1 MEKTQE
7 NIAFL
12 LEIDIFSQLS
22 EKELAVI
29 IDKLREFDRLSG
41 EILFNEGDEGNEL
54 FIVKDG
60 MVVIS
65 IRLPDGMGKE
75 IASFTRGTFF
85 GEMSIFENAP
95 RSATCTFREDS
106 RLIGLHENDFFDLID
121 THPEIATK
129 IMYKMLNITAQRLKD
144 TGEFLS
150 DMVHWGEEARKR
162 AITDELTGAYNRRF
176 LDDAMGNYYEKA
188 KNSQKPLSIVMVDL
202 DYFRQINDEYGHDTG
217 DKIILDVVRVFRRSL
232 REKDILA
239 RYGGDEFTI
248 IMPDTAIDEAFEIA
262 EKIRGEV
269 EILDTLKSL
278 GGKITRISTSQGL
291 AAFPESG
298 NELKTIREKADK
310 ALYIAKEE
318 GRNKV
323 VTARDVKTTKNNEK
337 KNE

>member
-1 MEKTQE
+1 MDKTKE
-7 NIAFL
+7 NIDFL
-12 LEIDIFSQLS
+12 QEIDIFAQLS
-22 EKELAVI
+22 VKELGVI
-29 IDKLREFDRLSG
+29 VEKLREIEKKSG
-41 EILFNEGDEGNEL
+41 ETLFNEGDEGNEL

-75 IASFTRGTFF
+75 IATFSRGTFF

-95 RSATCTFREDS
+95 RSATCITREDS
-106 RLIGLHENDFFDLID
+106 KLIGLHEKDFFELID
-121 THPEIATK
+121 TYPEVATK

-176 LDDAMGNYYEKA
+176 LDDAMGSYFEKA
-188 KNSQKPLSIVMVDL
+188 KNSRKPLAVVMVDL
-202 DYFRQINDEYGHDTG
+202 DFFRQINEEYGHETG
-217 DKIILDVVRVFRRSL
+217 DKIILDVVRVFRRNL

-248 IMPDTAIDEAFEIA
+248 LMPDTDSEQAYDIA
-262 EKIRGEV
+262 ENVRRDV
-269 EILDTLKSL
+269 AILDTLKNM
-278 GGKITRISTSQGL
+278 GGKFTQISTSQGL
-291 AAFPESG
+291 AAFPEHG
-298 NELKTIREKADK
+298 RELKIIREAADK
-310 ALYIAKEE
+310 ALYTAKEG

-323 VTARDVKTTKNNEK
+323 VTADTN
-337 KNE
+337 